1 MLLSKHVDIQV
12 YPEQISKDL
21 ESIIAKI
28 EELEKNLGLIE
39 NLNNEG
45 LKTGYSSKEY
55 SSNSSKNFESLL
67 KVLPHALGVITG
79 LGVFTY
85 LTAITLQDPSLSVKY
100 KALYTGFNCFAGFAG
115 YLGVYS
121 FVSSF
126 RSKL

>member
-1 MLLSKHVDIQV
+1 MLLSKHVDIHV

-21 ESIIAKI
+21 ESIISKI
-28 EELEKNLGLIE
+28 EELEKNLGLVE
-39 NLNNEG
+39 SSSNEG
-45 LKTGYSSKEY
+45 LKTGYSSNDY
-55 SSNSSKNFESLL
+55 AGSSSKNSEKLL
-67 KVLPHALGVITG
+67 KFLPHALGIVTG
-79 LGVFTY
+79 LAVFAY
-85 LTAITLQDPSLSVKY
+85 LTAITLQDPGLSVKY